1 MSELNQKLTNTDNA
15 HKKAFIRVKIT
26 HVRNW
31 ELKDGEGVLLKS
43 VFMVHMQAVAT
54 FW

>member
-31 ELKDGEGVLLKS
+31 ELKDGEGVCSKECIYGT
-43 VFMVHMQAVAT
+43 QAVAT